1 MTKESAETELARLER
16 QMCELMAESKRLQDR
31 LDAIRSEIRDTEEDG
46 DLISGADHANETPE
60 TPRDGENPA

>member
-31 LDAIRSEIRDTEEDG
+31 LDAIRSEIRAAEGGEDLIAGADITDDSPDPGPDG
-46 DLISGADHANETPE
+46 DDAP
-60 TPRDGENPA
+60 